1 MGGRPTEAPGASGTP
16 MPDASWD
23 SRSEALVSETRVAEI
38 SAPAWGLPASG
49 PGRAPVVPGLT
60 GNGRTSM
67 VPGLSGRGWPA
78 SVMGHFLRR
87 DGNSDRGEGSH
98 APEVDP
104 APSQAPDAAG
114 SPEAEHSPTT
124 ESDPAA
130 DLHGAP
136 ALDQP
141 PAPYPPAPTDPVRP
155 PKATAPPDRLPAE
168 EPEPEPEAAE
178 AGAEAAADAAPIA
191 RAPEVAHTTAVSAR
205 KPSAARRGP
214 IDPVKTLMHRHRE
227 LCERAVDPLE
237 IAAGLEAHGVTDRTA
252 ARYRHRDVFSLAE
265 ELYAR
270 VPAVAGEPGRATAPA
285 PMRDIETRAAWTL
298 RALLPGAACTA
309 TAVVLKLTD
318 GVLGGG
324 GRLTVALVGALV
336 ALLGL
341 GLCLRSGPLHAAEG
355 RSSAAAAVYGYWLLG
370 YVLYGDALLDQV
382 LSGGPEG
389 PWAITPAPLLGLAL
403 AVAPAAW
410 CAHLFSV
417 HAQRKLAGSRALEEF
432 AAGVR
437 PLLFGAVALFLCVL
451 TGLLHLAALG
461 YGGGGA
467 PVAAAVLGVLLLLAR
482 LLTVHGFPEAAT
494 TGLAAACAVEAVAPA
509 LVLAGRLPGL
519 HFVAQPVYTVVAE
532 AGTGAVPAIACGA
545 AALGLLI
552 HATVALSRAS
562 AHTRA

>member
-1 MGGRPTEAPGASGTP
+1 
-16 MPDASWD
+16 
-23 SRSEALVSETRVAEI
+23 
-38 SAPAWGLPASG
+38 
-49 PGRAPVVPGLT
+49 
-60 GNGRTSM
+60 
-67 VPGLSGRGWPA
+67 
-78 SVMGHFLRR
+78 MGHFLRR

-98 APEVDP
+98 VPEVDP
-104 APSQAPDAAG
+104 ATSQAPDAAG
-114 SPEAEHSPTT
+114 SPEAEHPPTT
-124 ESDPAA
+124 EPDPAA
-130 DLHGAP
+130 DPHGAT
-136 ALDQP
+136 ALDRS
-141 PAPYPPAPTDPVRP
+141 PAPYPPAPTDPVCP
-155 PKATAPPDRLPAE
+155 PKATVPPDGLPAE

-178 AGAEAAADAAPIA
+178 AGARAAADAIG

-214 IDPVKTLMHRHRE
+214 IDPVRTLMHRHRE

-309 TAVVLKLTD
+309 TAVALKLTD

-324 GRLTVALVGALV
+324 GRLTVALAGALV

-437 PLLFGAVALFLCVL
+437 PLLFGAVAFFLCVL

-461 YGGGGA
+461 YGRGGA
-467 PVAAAVLGVLLLLAR
+467 SVSAAVLGVLLLLAR
-482 LLTVHGFPEAAT
+482 LLTVHGFPEPAT

>member
-1 MGGRPTEAPGASGTP
+1 
-16 MPDASWD
+16 MP
-23 SRSEALVSETRVAEI
+23 
-38 SAPAWGLPASG
+38 
-49 PGRAPVVPGLT
+49 
-60 GNGRTSM
+60 
-67 VPGLSGRGWPA
+67 
-78 SVMGHFLRR
+78 
-87 DGNSDRGEGSH
+87 
-98 APEVDP
+98 
-104 APSQAPDAAG
+104 
-114 SPEAEHSPTT
+114 
-124 ESDPAA
+124 
-130 DLHGAP
+130 
-136 ALDQP
+136 
-141 PAPYPPAPTDPVRP
+141 
-155 PKATAPPDRLPAE
+155 
-168 EPEPEPEAAE
+168 
-178 AGAEAAADAAPIA
+178 
-191 RAPEVAHTTAVSAR
+191 RAPEIAHTPAVSAR
-205 KPSAARRGP
+205 KLSAARRGP
-214 IDPVKTLMHRHRE
+214 VDPVKTLMHRHRE

-270 VPAVAGEPGRATAPA
+270 VPAVAGEPGRVTAPA
-285 PMRDIETRAAWTL
+285 PMRDIETRAAWSL

-318 GVLGGG
+318 GVLGGEA
-324 GRLTVALVGALV
+324 RLTVALVGALV

-355 RSSAAAAVYGYWLLG
+355 RSSAAAPFYGYWLLG
-370 YVLYGDALLDQV
+370 YVLYGDGLLDQV

-389 PWAITPAPLLGLAL
+389 PWTVTPAPLLGLAL

-417 HAQRKLAGSRALEEF
+417 HAHRKLAGSRALEEF

-437 PLLFGAVALFLCVL
+437 PLLFGTVALFLCVL
-451 TGLLHLAALG
+451 AGLLYLADLG

-467 PVAAAVLGVLLLLAR
+467 PVAAAALGVLLLLAR
-482 LLTVHGFPEAAT
+482 LLAVHGFPEPAT

-509 LVLAGRLPGL
+509 LILAGRLPGL
-519 HFVAQPVYTVVAE
+519 HFVARPVDAVVAA